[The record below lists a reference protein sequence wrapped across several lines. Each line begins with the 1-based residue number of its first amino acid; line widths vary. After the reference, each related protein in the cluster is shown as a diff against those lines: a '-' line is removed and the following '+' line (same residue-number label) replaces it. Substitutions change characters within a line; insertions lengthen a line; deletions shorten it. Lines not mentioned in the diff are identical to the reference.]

1 MNRVE
6 GHGSLYYYLFISDI
20 HVRLS
25 WKKMNKQFPRND
37 HVKKERKKEKG
48 KKKKIC
54 PCFTILLK
62 NKLSF

>member
-6 GHGSLYYYLFISDI
+6 SHGSLYYLFIRDI
-20 HVRLS
+20 HVRSS

-37 HVKKERKKEKG
+37 HVKKEKKRK

>member
-6 GHGSLYYYLFISDI
+6 SHGSLYYLLIRDI
-20 HVRLS
+20 RVRLS
-25 WKKMNKQFPRND
+25 WKKETNKQFPRND
-37 HVKKERKKEKG
+37 HVKKERKK

-54 PCFTILLK
+54 PYFTVLLK

>member
-6 GHGSLYYYLFISDI
+6 GHGSLYYLFISDI

-37 HVKKERKKEKG
+37 HVKKERKKKRKE
-48 KKKKIC
+48 KKIC
-54 PCFTILLK
+54 SCFTILLK